1 MIYGNKFLPKEDI
14 STESASMRDFGIE
27 SVVYNE
33 YYNYLSLLENCKDET
48 NKCILEA
55 QVSILYEVSVKD
67 IFNII
72 SKAIRFIIKKIK
84 ELIKMIQSYISKSFK
99 PFDSDKVIK
108 LYNKLKSNGILNEN
122 YILESSKVDKEFY
135 NFVKEMCDVDIIYFR
150 VKDYYTDRTPE
161 LKELDD
167 AMMCY
172 TKEMKDPGY
181 FGNELINNFSQFKEK
196 YYKGNKETEFSL
208 YKSDKAKNLLDLY
221 TEPTELIEK
230 MIKDEKSINKLDN
243 FIDLFERIREIKDNA
258 NKEKELEKLSI
269 DLEKKAKK
277 LESLFDEVKS
287 KIEKNEYDAAY
298 KQMISEFN
306 ELVKFNINCYN
317 NAASYLK
324 TLSTYVLNSYNE
336 AKSITNKSYSIMQKI
351 YYIVDKEK

>member
-135 NFVKEMCDVDIIYFR
+135 N
-150 VKDYYTDRTPE
+150 
-161 LKELDD
+161 
-167 AMMCY
+167 
-172 TKEMKDPGY
+172 
-181 FGNELINNFSQFKEK
+181 
-196 YYKGNKETEFSL
+196 
-208 YKSDKAKNLLDLY
+208 
-221 TEPTELIEK
+221 
-230 MIKDEKSINKLDN
+230 
-243 FIDLFERIREIKDNA
+243 
-258 NKEKELEKLSI
+258 LE
-269 DLEKKAKK
+269 
-277 LESLFDEVKS
+277 
-287 KIEKNEYDAAY
+287 
-298 KQMISEFN
+298 
-306 ELVKFNINCYN
+306 
-317 NAASYLK
+317 
-324 TLSTYVLNSYNE
+324 
-336 AKSITNKSYSIMQKI
+336 
-351 YYIVDKEK
+351 